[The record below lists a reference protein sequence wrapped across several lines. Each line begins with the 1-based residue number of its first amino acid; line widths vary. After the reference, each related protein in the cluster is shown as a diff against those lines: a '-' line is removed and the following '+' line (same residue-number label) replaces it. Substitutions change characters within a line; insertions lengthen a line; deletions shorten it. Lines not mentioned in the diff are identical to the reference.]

1 MTSKTK
7 VYSKGFCVYLE
18 PQLHFQLKEF
28 SGSSGI
34 PMSKLIRESLV
45 MRMSPNDKYM
55 SGFNNG
61 LKTAMFVI
69 AEHKAS
75 QMRFP
80 SGKSFAELLNTEVEK
95 HLMESSDERKNFAK
109 SNAAGSNEGSTSGE
123 RQADADL
130 GV

>member
-18 PQLHFQLKEF
+18 PELHSQLKRF
-28 SGSSGI
+28 SVNSNT
-34 PMSKLIRESLV
+34 PMSQLIRESLV
-45 MRMSPNDKYM
+45 MRMSQNDKYM

-95 HLMESSDERKNFAK
+95 HLMESNDEGKTPAQ
-109 SNAAGSNEGSTSGE
+109 SASAGSKTGRASGE